1 MKILVTGCHGQVGQA
16 LSQHLQDLGDVH
28 ANIHALGRE
37 QLDLADPLSIRQ
49 AMQNI
54 RPDMVI
60 NAAAYTAVD
69 QAESEEALAMR
80 INAEA
85 PGILAEEVKKIG
97 ASLIHYS
104 TDYVFDGSKQGAW
117 TEDDPVSPLSVYG
130 RSKLAGEQAIAAVG
144 VPHVILRT
152 SWVYGL
158 HGKNFLL
165 TMLRLAQSRDSLSIV
180 DDQIGAPT
188 WSHTI
193 AQATASIVRQCPETE
208 YLGERSGIYHLCAT
222 GQTSWYGFAQA
233 IFAHPV
239 VEKRPLLKAIT
250 TAQYP
255 TPARR
260 PANSV
265 MHTEK
270 FRQHFG
276 ELPSWQEALRQ
287 CLDGLHRHHNSL
299 RD

>member
-1 MKILVTGCHGQVGQA
+1 MQ
-16 LSQHLQDLGDVH
+16 SLQP
-28 ANIHALGRE
+28 A
-37 QLDLADPLSIRQ
+37 
-49 AMQNI
+49 
-54 RPDMVI
+54 MVI
-60 NAAAYTAVD
+60 NAAAYTAVH
-69 QAESEEALAMR
+69 QAESEEALALR

-85 PGILAEEVKKIG
+85 PGILAEEAKKIG

-117 TEDDPVSPLSVYG
+117 AEDDPVSPLSAYG
-130 RSKLAGEQAIAAVG
+130 RSKLAGEQAIAATG
-144 VPHVILRT
+144 VPHLILRT

-193 AQATASIVRQCPETE
+193 AEATANIVRNFPRAEQIA
-208 YLGERSGIYHLCAT
+208 ERSGIYHLCAS
-222 GQTSWYGFAQA
+222 GHTSWFGFAQA
-233 IFAHPV
+233 IFSHPAV
-239 VEKRPLLKAIT
+239 HQRPALQAIT

-265 MHTEK
+265 MTTEK
-270 FRQHFG
+270 FQQCFA
-276 ELPSWQEALRQ
+276 ELPSWQEALQ
-287 CLDGLHRHHNSL
+287 HCLEGLEARTASE
-299 RD
+299 

>member
-1 MKILVTGCHGQVGQA
+1 MKILVTGCHGQVGHA
-16 LSQHLQDLGDVH
+16 LTQHLQGLGE
-28 ANIHALGRE
+28 IHALGRE
-37 QLDLADPLSIRQ
+37 QLDLSRAESIR
-49 AMQNI
+49 AVMQSL
-54 RPDMVI
+54 RPAMVI

-69 QAESEEALAMR
+69 QAESEEALALR

-85 PGILAEEVKKIG
+85 PGIFAEEAVKIG

-117 TEDDPVSPLSVYG
+117 TENDPVSPLSAYG
-130 RSKLAGEQAIAAVG
+130 RSKLAGERAIAATG
-144 VPHVILRT
+144 VPHLILRT

-193 AQATASIVRQCPETE
+193 AEATANIVKNFPRAEQIEE
-208 YLGERSGIYHLCAT
+208 LSGIYHLCAS
-222 GQTSWYGFAQA
+222 GHTSWYGFAQA
-233 IFAHPV
+233 IFSHPAV
-239 VEKRPLLKAIT
+239 HQRPALQAIT

-255 TPARR
+255 TPAQR
-260 PANSV
+260 PANST
-265 MHTEK
+265 MNTEK
-270 FRQHFG
+270 FRQCFG
-276 ELPSWQEALRQ
+276 ELPSWQEALQ
-287 CLDGLHRHHNSL
+287 HCLEGLEPKTASE
-299 RD
+299 

>member
-1 MKILVTGCHGQVGQA
+1 MKILVTGCHGQVGHA
-16 LSQHLQDLGDVH
+16 LTQHLQGLGE
-28 ANIHALGRE
+28 IHALGRE
-37 QLDLADPLSIRQ
+37 QLDLSRPESIR
-49 AMQNI
+49 AVMQSLQ
-54 RPDMVI
+54 PAMVI

-69 QAESEEALAMR
+69 QAESEEALALR

-85 PGILAEEVKKIG
+85 PGILAEEAKKIG

-117 TEDDPVSPLSVYG
+117 AEDDPVSPLSAYG
-130 RSKLAGEQAIAAVG
+130 RSKLTGERAIAATG
-144 VPHVILRT
+144 ASHLIFRT

-193 AQATASIVRQCPETE
+193 AEATANIVRHFPQAEQIAE
-208 YLGERSGIYHLCAT
+208 LSGIYHLCAS
-222 GQTSWYGFAQA
+222 GHTSWFGFAQA
-233 IFAHPV
+233 IFSHPAV
-239 VEKRPLLKAIT
+239 HQLPALQAIT

-265 MHTEK
+265 MNTEK
-270 FRQHFG
+270 FRQCFSD
-276 ELPSWQEALRQ
+276 LPSWQEALQ
-287 CLDGLHRHHNSL
+287 HCLDGLEPKTASE
-299 RD
+299 